1 MLAIFDEYM
10 EFMEVLE
17 KRRTKPYFL
26 GAVNFRVNHFKGR
39 AGKIFWPSSN
49 RLVAFLII
57 LEKQVKT
64 GILL

>member
-26 GAVNFRVNHFKGR
+26 GAVNFRVNHFR
-39 AGKIFWPSSN
+39 VVQEN
-49 RLVAFLII
+49 FLAELKPISG
-57 LEKQVKT
+57 VSDNP
-64 GILL
+64 